1 MASLTYDKISVG
13 DSAEVSKTITEQ
25 DINDFAELSG
35 DNNPA
40 HLDEEYAKNTAFK
53 HRIAHGMFVSSLI
66 SNVLGNELP
75 GHGTIYMTQSLK
87 FIAPVYINDTI
98 TARVE
103 VIKKIAEKKRIVFQ
117 TTCTNQDGKI
127 VIDGEALVSP
137 PR

>member
-1 MASLTYDKISVG
+1 MASLTNDKISVG
-13 DSAEVSKTITEQ
+13 DGAEVSKTITEQ
-25 DINDFAELSG
+25 DIDNFAEISG

-87 FIAPVYINDTI
+87 FLAPVYINDTI

-103 VIKKIAEKKRIVFQ
+103 VIEKIAEKKRIIFQ
-117 TTCTNQDGKI
+117 TTCTNQDGKT
-127 VIDGEALVSP
+127 VIHGEALVSP

>member
-1 MASLTYDKISVG
+1 MSGLIFDKISVG

-25 DINDFAELSG
+25 NINDFAQVSG
-35 DNNPA
+35 DHNPA
-40 HLDEEYAKNTAFK
+40 HLDEEYANNTAFK

-66 SNVLGNELP
+66 SSVLGNELP

-87 FIAPVYINDTI
+87 FMAPVYINDTI

-103 VIKKIAEKKRIVFQ
+103 VIEMISEKKRIIFK
-117 TTCTNQDGKI
+117 TTCTNQEGKT